1 MQQSNVIFAN
11 LFIAYF
17 LFITLKGELPTY
29 IALLRGAGAPAS
41 ATSATGAASSP
52 IDNAVTSG
60 AAALLSSANP
70 FNASAVPAASAPMS
84 ASQAAGIISLFGE

>member
-29 IALLRGAGAPAS
+29 LNLLRGGDTTNGS
-41 ATSATGAASSP
+41 GNVFSGTGALGGT
-52 IDNAVTSG
+52 I
-60 AAALLSSANP
+60 AAAGNSLISNSN
-70 FNASAVPAASAPMS
+70 MS
-84 ASQAAGIISLFGE
+84 ASDQASAITSIFDPPDPDF